1 MHNYKDFFKELITES
16 MTDNQNLLYHAT
28 YSPLLNKIKKFG
40 LDSTKGKKSW
50 DESVSGVVYLAKDKD
65 VAISY
70 AETTDEVPE
79 SYLDNIIVLTI
90 DMSKL
95 DKSKLFIDRNVQD
108 NTGGDTLEY
117 HGVIPFSAVIKIE
130 KSFDI

>member
-1 MHNYKDFFKELITES
+1 M
-16 MTDNQNLLYHAT
+16 
-28 YSPLLNKIKKFG
+28 
-40 LDSTKGKKSW
+40 
-50 DESVSGVVYLAKDKD
+50 
-65 VAISY
+65 AISY
-70 AETTDEVPE
+70 AETTDEAPE

-108 NTGGDTLEY
+108 NTDGDTLEY

-130 KSFDI
+130 KM